1 MTKVRRNWRPRAREK
16 TKADDDRARSVG
28 DEFSY
33 PDYKDDWGNVIV
45 VDNLP
50 KIPMAKYAKLEGVLK
65 RIFAQTGTI
74 ARLVMPSENEKTL
87 GVALVE
93 FATAEEAVKAIRLTD
108 GYALDK
114 SHVFKVN
121 AYADLATLDGLAAT
135 YTPEPKAPFV
145 ERLNPNSWLGDQLHR
160 DQFAIRYNNE
170 TEIKWCERNAPPTL
184 DYGGEREKEGG
195 LYWCEMYVKWSPQGS
210 VLATFHN
217 KGIALWG
224 DAAFSKQGRFAHDGV
239 KKLEFSPREA
249 YMVTSNEIPGDKRG
263 CIFWDLRTRKE
274 LRSFEVSM
282 LPAPP
287 PALLRPD
294 EDPGPPRFEPS
305 HFQWSHDDGYA
316 ARRGKDK
323 AGGDVITVYEL
334 PAMTLLGK
342 KSLRADGVRDFQW
355 SPTANCLAYWAPEQ
369 GNTPARVTLVELPSR
384 KELRQK
390 NLVNVSD
397 CKLYWHPEGRY
408 LCVKVVRHTKSKK
421 TLFHSFELFRADKEL
436 VPVEML
442 EMKDTVHAFAWE
454 PSGHRF
460 AVIHGDGAKPSVSFH
475 SMLGK
480 AGQPELTHLVT
491 LENRSCNSIH
501 WSPMGTQVVLAG
513 TGDAFNGAL
522 EFYDCDAKWSK
533 HVEHYRANAVE
544 WDPSGRI
551 VATGVL
557 QPLEGAFFK
566 FQMDNGYKLWTF
578 QGAVYHEVAYENFY
592 QFAWRPRPRSL
603 LTPDQKKA
611 IVKNLRKYERRFA
624 HEDKL
629 KDLARQREATTE
641 KRAMRR
647 AIRDLIKLRAKQY
660 DATAA
665 ERTKMRNGVDADA
678 ADLYHVTTRTMES
691 VVASKEEVM
700 G

>member
-1 MTKVRRNWRPRAREK
+1 MPRGA
-16 TKADDDRARSVG
+16 G

-50 KIPMAKYAKLEGVLK
+50 KIPMAK
-65 RIFAQTGTI
+65 T
-74 ARLVMPSENEKTL
+74 KTPASL
-87 GVALVE
+87 AE
-93 FATAEEAVKAIRLTD
+93 FASAEEAVKAIRLTD

-121 AYADLATLDGLAAT
+121 AYADLATLDGLAAA
-135 YTPEPKAPFV
+135 YAPEPKAPFV

-239 KKLEFSPREA
+239 KKLEFSPR
-249 YMVTSNEIPGDKRG
+249 G
-263 CIFWDLRTRKE
+263 
-274 LRSFEVSM
+274 
-282 LPAPP
+282 
-287 PALLRPD
+287 
-294 EDPGPPRFEPS
+294 
-305 HFQWSHDDGYA
+305 WSHDDGYA

-342 KSLRADGVRDFQW
+342 KSLRADGG
-355 SPTANCLAYWAPEQ
+355 NAP
-369 GNTPARVTLVELPSR
+369 RVTLVELPSR

-480 AGQPELTHLVT
+480 DGRPELTHLVT

-522 EFYDCDAKWSK
+522 EFSTATPSGR
-533 HVEHYRANAVE
+533 HAEHYRE
-544 WDPSGRI
+544 RGR
-551 VATGVL
+551 VGPVRAHRRHGRA
-557 QPLEGAFFK
+557 PALEGAFFK

-578 QGAVYHEVAYENFY
+578 QGSVYHE
-592 QFAWRPRPRSL
+592 
-603 LTPDQKKA
+603 KKA

-629 KDLARQREATTE
+629 KDLARQREATKARCARSATSSSSAPSGVAGG
-641 KRAMRR
+641 RASR
-647 AIRDLIKLRAKQY
+647 ARA
-660 DATAA
+660 
-665 ERTKMRNGVDADA
+665 
-678 ADLYHVTTRTMES
+678 
-691 VVASKEEVM
+691 
-700 G
+700 

>member
-1 MTKVRRNWRPRAREK
+1 MVRAPSFDDLPPEVREYLS
-16 TKADDDRARSVG
+16 DDEG

-93 FATAEEAVKAIRLTD
+93 FASAEEAVKAIRLTD

-121 AYADLATLDGLAAT
+121 AYADLATLDGLAA
-135 YTPEPKAPFV
+135 A
-145 ERLNPNSWLGDQLHR
+145 RASGALHR

-263 CIFWDLRTRKE
+263 CIFWDLRTRTE

-355 SPTANCLAYWAPEQ
+355 SPTASCLAYWAPEQ
-369 GNTPARVTLVELPSR
+369 GNAPRDALS
-384 KELRQK
+384 
-390 NLVNVSD
+390 S
-397 CKLYWHPEGRY
+397 
-408 LCVKVVRHTKSKK
+408 S
-421 TLFHSFELFRADKEL
+421 SADKEL

-460 AVIHGDGAKPSVSFH
+460 AVIHGDGAKPS
-475 SMLGK
+475 
-480 AGQPELTHLVT
+480 
-491 LENRSCNSIH
+491 
-501 WSPMGTQVVLAG
+501 
-513 TGDAFNGAL
+513 
-522 EFYDCDAKWSK
+522 
-533 HVEHYRANAVE
+533 
-544 WDPSGRI
+544 
-551 VATGVL
+551 
-557 QPLEGAFFK
+557 PLEGAFFK

-578 QGAVYHEVAYENFY
+578 QGSVYHEVAYENFY

-691 VVASKEEVM
+691 VVASRRVA

>member
-1 MTKVRRNWRPRAREK
+1 M
-16 TKADDDRARSVG
+16 DRGETELKYELVG
-28 DEFSY
+28 EEFEY
-33 PDYKDDWGNVIV
+33 PEYKEDWGNVIV

-50 KIPMAKYAKLEGVLK
+50 KIPMAKHDKLLGVLK

-74 ARLVMPSENEKTL
+74 ERLVMPQENDKTL
-87 GVALVE
+87 GVAFVE

-121 AYADLATLDGLAAT
+121 AYGDLIKLDATEEA
-135 YTPEPKAPFV
+135 YTPSAKGEFV
-145 ERLNPNSWLGDQLHR
+145 ERLNPNSWLGDPLHR

-170 TEIKWCERNAPPTL
+170 TEIKWVERNAPPTL

>member
-1 MTKVRRNWRPRAREK
+1 MVRAPPSTTSRRRCASTSAMT
-16 TKADDDRARSVG
+16 
-28 DEFSY
+28 
-33 PDYKDDWGNVIV
+33 
-45 VDNLP
+45 

-93 FATAEEAVKAIRLTD
+93 FASAEEAVKAIRLTD

-121 AYADLATLDGLAAT
+121 AYADLATLDGLAAA
-135 YTPEPKAPFV
+135 YAPEPKAPFV

-195 LYWCEMYVKWSPQGS
+195 LYWCE
-210 VLATFHN
+210 
-217 KGIALWG
+217 I
-224 DAAFSKQGRFAHDGV
+224 R
-239 KKLEFSPREA
+239 
-249 YMVTSNEIPGDKRG
+249 
-263 CIFWDLRTRKE
+263 
-274 LRSFEVSM
+274 
-282 LPAPP
+282 
-287 PALLRPD
+287 
-294 EDPGPPRFEPS
+294 
-305 HFQWSHDDGYA
+305 QWSHDDGY

-355 SPTANCLAYWAPEQ
+355 SPTASCLAYWAPEQ
-369 GNTPARVTLVELPSR
+369 GNAPARVTLVELPSR

-408 LCVKVVRHTKSKK
+408 LCVKV
-421 TLFHSFELFRADKEL
+421 L

-460 AVIHGDGAKPSVSFH
+460 AVIHGDGAAVRVAPLH
-475 SMLGK
+475 ARQGRP
-480 AGQPELTHLVT
+480 AELTHLVT

-578 QGAVYHEVAYENFY
+578 QGSVYHEVAYENFY

-691 VVASKEEVM
+691 VVASKEEVT

>member
-1 MTKVRRNWRPRAREK
+1 M
-16 TKADDDRARSVG
+16 
-28 DEFSY
+28 
-33 PDYKDDWGNVIV
+33 
-45 VDNLP
+45 
-50 KIPMAKYAKLEGVLK
+50 
-65 RIFAQTGTI
+65 
-74 ARLVMPSENEKTL
+74 
-87 GVALVE
+87 
-93 FATAEEAVKAIRLTD
+93 
-108 GYALDK
+108 
-114 SHVFKVN
+114 
-121 AYADLATLDGLAAT
+121 
-135 YTPEPKAPFV
+135 
-145 ERLNPNSWLGDQLHR
+145 HR

-629 KDLARQREATTE
+629 KDLARQREATTG

>member
-1 MTKVRRNWRPRAREK
+1 M
-16 TKADDDRARSVG
+16 DRLTYELVG
-28 DEFSY
+28 EEFEY
-33 PDYKDDWGNVIV
+33 PEYKEDWGNVIV

-50 KIPMAKYAKLEGVLK
+50 KIPMAKHDKLLGVLK

-74 ARLVMPSENEKTL
+74 ERLVMPQENDKTL
-87 GVALVE
+87 GVAFVE

-121 AYADLATLDGLAAT
+121 AYSDLIKLDATEEA
-135 YTPEPKAPFV
+135 YTPSAKGEFV
-145 ERLNPNSWLGDQLHR
+145 ERLNPNSWLGDPLHR

-170 TEIKWCERNAPPTL
+170 TEIKWVERNAPPTL

-224 DAAFSKQGRFAHDGV
+224 DASFSKQGRFAHNGV
-239 KKLEFSPREA
+239 KRLDFSPREN
-249 YMVTSNEIPGDKRG
+249 YMVTSNEIAGDKRG
-263 CIFWDLRTRKE
+263 CIFWDLRSRKE
-274 LRSFEVSM
+274 LRTFEVNM
-282 LPAPP
+282 LPCPP
-287 PALLRPD
+287 PVLANAMD
-294 EDPGPPRFEPS
+294 DPGPQRFEAAD
-305 HFQWSHDDGYA
+305 FQWSHDDA
-316 ARRGKDK
+316 LVARRGKDK

-334 PAMTLLGK
+334 PSMTLLGK

-355 SPTANCLAYWAPEQ
+355 SPSASKLAYWAPEM

-397 CKLYWHPEGRY
+397 CKLHWHPEGTY

-421 TLFHSFELFRADKEL
+421 TVFHSFELFRVDAPL

-454 PSGHRF
+454 PQGHRF
-460 AVIHGDGAKPSVSFH
+460 AVIHGDGAKPNVSFY
-475 SMLGK
+475 SMLGGDGK
-480 AGQPELTHLVT
+480 KQELAHLVT
-491 LENRSCNSIH
+491 LENRTANSIH

-533 HVEHYRANAVE
+533 QVEHYRANAVE

-578 QGAVYHEVAYENFY
+578 QGNVYHEVAYENFY
-592 QFAWRPRPRSL
+592 QFAWRPRPKSL
-603 LTPDQKKA
+603 LTPDQKKQ

-624 HEDKL
+624 HDDKL
-629 KDLARQREATTE
+629 KDIARQREANTE
-641 KRAMRR
+641 KRAMRKWL
-647 AIRDLIKLRAKQY
+647 RDLIKARSQQY
-660 DATAA
+660 FDNAPARKA
-665 ERTKMRNGVDADA
+665 MRNGVEADDDA
-678 ADLYHVTTRTMES
+678 LFHVTTRTIES
-691 VVASKEEVM
+691 VVNVKEEVQS
-700 G
+700 